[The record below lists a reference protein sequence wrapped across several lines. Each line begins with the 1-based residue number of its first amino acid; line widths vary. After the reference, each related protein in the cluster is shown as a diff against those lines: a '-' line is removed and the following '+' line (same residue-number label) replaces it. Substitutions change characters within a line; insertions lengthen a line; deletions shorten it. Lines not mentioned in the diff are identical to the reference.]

1 MTEAISA
8 TGMLVP
14 LDQLIDG
21 GERCRKKRRRTSG
34 RATRK
39 ARRRDD
45 EMPTEADFEAKGED
59 DMTRER
65 DLDDARGDE
74 GTLEL
79 DRDELGASEFELDAI
94 DADGELVARC
104 AAGEVGAWEELYDQC
119 HVPLLRAIR
128 CLLGQTVPD
137 QNLIDELAA
146 RVWYALIDKDGKLL
160 ARFDKQR
167 GARLGTFL
175 RHVARDVTARH
186 FRTEIRRR
194 HRERIAGKRH
204 ETKRR
209 ATGDA
214 EAAMAEFVDTLSP
227 GEQAFLEQHLLG
239 NEPADGEGAVYS
251 QANIWQIAS
260 RIRRKLGQ
268 FFSTAEDGCGNTA
281 AGDDAGA
288 EAARDGGDAGAE
300 AHPGLRTV
308 GRGDFL

>member
-1 MTEAISA
+1 
-8 TGMLVP
+8 MLVP

-167 GARLGTFL
+167 GAR
-175 RHVARDVTARH
+175 
-186 FRTEIRRR
+186 
-194 HRERIAGKRH
+194 
-204 ETKRR
+204 
-209 ATGDA
+209 
-214 EAAMAEFVDTLSP
+214 
-227 GEQAFLEQHLLG
+227 
-239 NEPADGEGAVYS
+239 
-251 QANIWQIAS
+251 
-260 RIRRKLGQ
+260 
-268 FFSTAEDGCGNTA
+268 
-281 AGDDAGA
+281 
-288 EAARDGGDAGAE
+288 
-300 AHPGLRTV
+300 
-308 GRGDFL
+308 